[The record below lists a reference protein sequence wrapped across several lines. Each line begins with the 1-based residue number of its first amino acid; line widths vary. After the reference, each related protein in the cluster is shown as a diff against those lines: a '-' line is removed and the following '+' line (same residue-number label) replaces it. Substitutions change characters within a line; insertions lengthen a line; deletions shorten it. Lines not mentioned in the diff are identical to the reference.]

1 MPKVI
6 FLDFD
11 GVLTTKMT
19 HFGFGDPTC
28 IKELN
33 RITTIT
39 DAKIV
44 VSSTWRFEGLKVVK
58 ENLKNWG
65 VIAEVID
72 VTPRLVDDSGARG
85 DEIRQWLIE
94 NPIANRFVILDDD
107 IDMGDLREHLVRCD
121 TEVGLTETSANFAI
135 QKLL

>member
-1 MPKVI
+1 MKIV

-11 GVLTTKMT
+11 GVLTTKST
-19 HFGFGDPTC
+19 QFGFGDPSC
-28 IKELN
+28 VLALN
-33 RITTIT
+33 RITTMT

-44 VSSTWRFEGLKVVK
+44 VSSTWRFQGLKTCQ

-65 VIAEVID
+65 VAAEVID
-72 VTPRLVDDSGARG
+72 ITPRLQNDNGSRG

-94 NPIANRFVILDDD
+94 NPSVSRFVIIDDD
-107 IDMGDLREHLVRCD
+107 TDMGDLREHLVKCD
-121 TEVGLTETSANFAI
+121 TNVGLTDALVNFAV

>member
-1 MPKVI
+1 MRVV

-11 GVLTTKMT
+11 GVLTTPAT
-19 HFGFGDPTC
+19 QFGFGDPNC
-28 IKELN
+28 VRELN

-39 DAKIV
+39 DARIV
-44 VSSTWRFEGLKVVK
+44 VSSTWRFQGLKAVR
-58 ENLKNWG
+58 ENLKLWG

-72 VTPRLVDDSGARG
+72 VTPRLQDDSGSRG

-94 NPIANRFVILDDD
+94 NPIVSRFVILDDD
-107 IDMGDLREHLVRCD
+107 ADMGELREHLVKCD
-121 TEVGLTETSANFAI
+121 TMAGLTQEVADFAI